1 MIEEKINENLS
12 SNIISSYLSNSKFK
26 NINKM
31 ILGCTHYHLI
41 RNNIR
46 IFFKN
51 KVEILNSNKIISK
64 YVKSYLENN
73 NMLNNKKTK
82 KEHEFYVS
90 NYTQSFEKCAK
101 LFFKNDINLQQHK
114 IK

>member
-1 MIEEKINENLS
+1 MFFEK
-12 SNIISSYLSNSKFK
+12 KVK
-26 NINKM
+26 
-31 ILGCTHYHLI
+31 
-41 RNNIR
+41 
-46 IFFKN
+46 IF
-51 KVEILNSNKIISK
+51 NSNKIVAK
-64 YVKSYLENN
+64 YVKNFLENH
-73 NMLNNKKTK
+73 NMLNDKKTK